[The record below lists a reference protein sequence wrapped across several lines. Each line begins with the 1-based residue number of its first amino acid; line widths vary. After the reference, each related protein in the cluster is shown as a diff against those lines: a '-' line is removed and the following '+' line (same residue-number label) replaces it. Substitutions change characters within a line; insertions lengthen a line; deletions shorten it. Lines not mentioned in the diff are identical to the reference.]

1 MHRNEVVAL
10 FRGRLNEVIEKSG
23 LSRSAFAA
31 AIGLDRSTLSQLLS
45 PDNERL
51 PRAETVIAMAR
62 QAAVSTDWLLGVSQ
76 DRRLGAE
83 LVSAAMEIEPGA
95 GAPRDARLARWHKEA
110 EGYKIRYVPT
120 TLPDLLKTEDVIRYE
135 YRDYGTLVPDARLE
149 QAEARLAYSRL
160 PETDMEVCS
169 TYQSLESFAKGE
181 GIWRNL
187 PLPLRR
193 AQLQHIRKLCDEL
206 YPTFRW
212 FLFDGLQRYAAPVT
226 IFGPR
231 RAALYIGNMYFV
243 FTGTEQIRALTRY
256 FDDLIRAAVVQPPDI
271 IDLVDGLI
279 MRLPA
284 EKTAERALGAPSP
297 KEGAQKT

>member
-1 MHRNEVVAL
+1 MERNEVGTL
-10 FRGRLNEVIEKSG
+10 FRERLGEVIEKSG
-23 LSRSAFAA
+23 LSRSAFAS

-45 PDNERL
+45 PENERL

-62 QAAVSTDWLLGVSQ
+62 QGAVSTDWLLGVNQEPSP
-76 DRRLGAE
+76 GAE

-95 GAPRDARLARWHKEA
+95 GGPTDARLDRWHKEA
-110 EGYKIRYVPT
+110 EGYKIRYVPSS
-120 TLPDLLKTEDVIRYE
+120 LPDLLKTEDVIRYE

-169 TYQSLESFAKGE
+169 AFQSIESFARGE
-181 GIWRNL
+181 GIWRDL
-187 PLPLRR
+187 PVAVRR
-193 AQLQHIRKLCDEL
+193 EQLKHMRKLCDEL

-226 IFGPR
+226 IFGPK
-231 RAALYIGNMYFV
+231 RAALYVGTMYFV
-243 FTGTEQIRALTRY
+243 FTGTEQIRVLTRY

-271 IDLVDGLI
+271 IDLIDGLI
-279 MRLPA
+279 MRLPSPQ
-284 EKTAERALGAPSP
+284 EKAGAKSASSV
-297 KEGAQKT
+297 EG